1 MFKVALRLRD
11 QYVFMWYSLEVLNI
25 FSTLTLKQFF
35 WKTKTFLTKLKYLFL
50 VEITK
55 IENAAFPHKTAQSKS
70 NVKDK

>member
-11 QYVFMWYSLEVLNI
+11 QYVFMWYS
-25 FSTLTLKQFF
+25 
-35 WKTKTFLTKLKYLFL
+35 LKYLFL